1 LKGKQAVHSPFHKK
15 LESAWK
21 GGVMMKTMTLLL
33 VLFSVST
40 CSGQGGKC
48 DKVDYAELKD
58 MDKERLAMTFCD
70 YKSRTDANQETIRQ
84 FEDFSF
90 MEDAR
95 ICMEEMF
102 KVERIYKNRFG
113 EDPPECGQ

>member
-1 LKGKQAVHSPFHKK
+1 MRVSKELQ
-15 LESAWK
+15 SAWK
-21 GGVMMKTMTLLL
+21 GGVMMKAMTLIL
-33 VLFSVST
+33 VLFAVST
-40 CSGQGGKC
+40 CLGQGIKC
-48 DKVDYAELKD
+48 EKIKPAELKD
-58 MDKERLAMTFCD
+58 MDKETLAMSFCD

-102 KVERIYKNRFG
+102 KVERIYKDSFG

>member
-1 LKGKQAVHSPFHKK
+1 
-15 LESAWK
+15 
-21 GGVMMKTMTLLL
+21 MMKTMTLLL

-40 CSGQGGKC
+40 CLGQGIRCEKI
-48 DKVDYAELKD
+48 KPAELKD
-58 MDKERLAMTFCD
+58 MDKETLAMTFCD

-102 KVERIYKNRFG
+102 KVERIYKDRFG

>member
-1 LKGKQAVHSPFHKK
+1 
-15 LESAWK
+15 
-21 GGVMMKTMTLLL
+21 MMKTMTLIL
-33 VLFSVST
+33 VLFSVYT
-40 CSGQGGKC
+40 CLGQGIKC
-48 DKVDYAELKD
+48 EKIKPAELKD
-58 MDKERLAMTFCD
+58 MDKETLAMTLCD

-102 KVERIYKNRFG
+102 KVERIYKDRFG
-113 EDPPECGQ
+113 EDHPECGQ

>member
-1 LKGKQAVHSPFHKK
+1 
-15 LESAWK
+15 
-21 GGVMMKTMTLLL
+21 MMKTMTLLL

-40 CSGQGGKC
+40 CFAQGIKC
-48 DKVDYAELKD
+48 EKIKPAELKD
-58 MDKERLAMTFCD
+58 MDKETLAMTFCD
-70 YKSRTDANQETIRQ
+70 YKSRTDANQETIHQ

-102 KVERIYKNRFG
+102 KVERIYKDRFG
-113 EDPPECGQ
+113 GEPPECGK